1 MIKLNLETKT
11 KEQEIIK
18 QYLEENVSQILAD
31 KINNGVK
38 ITKNNKTLINK
49 KDLNT
54 FMKYACEEARKP
66 AEKGAN
72 CACIEDKIVFA
83 WAIHYFEE
91 DTIEGNLYNEDGTEF
106 KTVTPKPSQK
116 VEVKT
121 KKVEN
126 KQPTLFDF
134 MSNEKPLEFTNKDK
148 NIVENLFDEKQEE
161 SQIIQHEN
169 YKVDL
174 STGEIVE
181 ETFDKETA
189 ILLSSMLEGK
199 LKFGEV

>member
-18 QYLEENVSQILAD
+18 QYLEENVSETLAD
-31 KINNGVK
+31 KINNSVK
-38 ITKNNKTLINK
+38 ITKDNKILINK

-54 FMKYACEEARKP
+54 FMKYACEEARKQ
-66 AEKGAN
+66 AEKDVN
-72 CACIEDKIVFA
+72 YACIGDEIVFA

-106 KTVTPKPSQK
+106 KTVTPKTTPK
-116 VEVKT
+116 VEAKT

-134 MSNEKPLEFTNKDK
+134 MS
-148 NIVENLFDEKQEE
+148 DEKTLEE

>member
-18 QYLEENVSQILAD
+18 QYLEENVSEILAD

-38 ITKNNKTLINK
+38 ITKDNKTLINK

-54 FMKYACEEARKP
+54 FIKYACEEAKKQ

-106 KTVTPKPSQK
+106 KTATPKPSPK

-148 NIVENLFDEKQEE
+148 NVIENLFDEKQEE

-189 ILLSSMLEGK
+189 IILSTMLEGK

>member
-18 QYLEENVSQILAD
+18 QYLEENVSEILAD

-38 ITKNNKTLINK
+38 IIKDNKTLINK

-54 FMKYACEEARKP
+54 FMKYACEEAKKQ
-66 AEKGAN
+66 AEKGEN
-72 CACIEDKIVFA
+72 YACIEDEIVFA

-106 KTVTPKPSQK
+106 KTVTPKPSPK

-126 KQPTLFDF
+126 KQSTLFDF
-134 MSNEKPLEFTNKDK
+134 MS
-148 NIVENLFDEKQEE
+148 DEKTLEE

-174 STGEIVE
+174 STGEIIE
-181 ETFDKETA
+181 EPFDKETA
-189 ILLSSMLEGK
+189 ILLSTMLEGK